1 MTDNTIFSGESKN
14 IEYKVTLPEKSEKY
28 MKTIIAFANTQ
39 GGKLIIGVDDK
50 THQVFGV
57 KNEVLFQIMDGIANA
72 ISDSCMPQIIPDIEP
87 QTVDGKTVIVV
98 SVEPGKNRPYYL
110 KTKGKEAG
118 TYIRVAGTS
127 RLAFPEKIKE
137 LEMEGSRTSWDE
149 LTCIGYPVTEEAIE
163 KLCRDIEEFREK
175 AGMSEHHVKKEQ
187 LINWKILKQREEQLL
202 ASNAYVLLTS
212 DYFSFSRTQCAVFK
226 GNDRTV
232 FLDKREFTGSLYAQI
247 EEAIDFVL
255 RNIRLGATIEG
266 LVRKEKYELPPEAIR
281 EMIINAHCHRNFLD
295 ESCIQVAIY
304 DDRLEVTSPG
314 GLYNGLTYEEIM
326 NGHSKIRNR
335 GIANVFGQ
343 MGLVEAWGSG
353 IKRIF
358 NSAKEYGLTEPKV
371 QEFDNMFRVELFR
384 NLSPMEQNVEKTSEN
399 DGETSEKHRR
409 SIGEASEK
417 HRRSI
422 GETSEEYQKNG
433 INDTQ
438 WKIMELLL
446 EDEKLSAT
454 KLAEQIGIAKRNVE
468 ANIKKLKEQGL
479 LVRHGAPKNGYWEV
493 IDNQIK

>member
-1 MTDNTIFSGESKN
+1 MAEHT
-14 IEYKVTLPEKSEKY
+14 VKS
-28 MKTIIAFANTQ
+28 
-39 GGKLIIGVDDK
+39 
-50 THQVFGV
+50 
-57 KNEVLFQIMDGIANA
+57 
-72 ISDSCMPQIIPDIEP
+72 
-87 QTVDGKTVIVV
+87 
-98 SVEPGKNRPYYL
+98 
-110 KTKGKEAG
+110 
-118 TYIRVAGTS
+118 
-127 RLAFPEKIKE
+127 
-137 LEMEGSRTSWDE
+137 
-149 LTCIGYPVTEEAIE
+149 
-163 KLCRDIEEFREK
+163 
-175 AGMSEHHVKKEQ
+175 EQ
-187 LINWKILKQREEQLL
+187 LINWKILKQSEGQLL
-202 ASNAYVLLTS
+202 ATNAYALLTS
-212 DYFSFSRTQCAVFK
+212 DYFPFSKTQCAVFK
-226 GNDRTV
+226 GTDRTI
-232 FLDKREFTGSLYAQI
+232 FLDKREFTGALYTQI
-247 EEAIDFVL
+247 EESVDFVL
-255 RNIRLGATIEG
+255 RNIRLGATIDG

-281 EMIINAHCHRNFLD
+281 EIIINAHCHRNLLD

-326 NGHSKIRNR
+326 NGHSKIRNK
-335 GIANVFGQ
+335 GIANIFGQ

-399 DGETSEKHRR
+399 DGET
-409 SIGEASEK
+409 SEK